1 MDVAIIVMYTKLD
14 MYTQNHTWT
23 YYIRDLKSDKPHPM
37 ERRFKTHVFKYT
49 GQSDVV
55 QYCCENILGS
65 DRDIYMP
72 FCEFI
77 SSQTPV
83 YNR

>member
-1 MDVAIIVMYTKLD
+1 MDAIIVMFTKLD

-23 YYIRDLKSDKPHPM
+23 YYIRNLNSDEAHPM
-37 ERRFKTHVFKYT
+37 EKKFTTFVLKYT

-55 QYCCENILGS
+55 RYCRENMLGL

-72 FCEFI
+72 FDKFI